1 MLAYLFWH
9 TPRPTVARSDYE
21 RDLLAFSRALA
32 DLHCPGVRRITS
44 FRTSTVPWLDDP
56 SGYEDWATIDG
67 SCALETLNEQAV
79 SGQHGGLAR
88 HGGATNG
95 CGIRRGILPS
105 LGQHGP
111 ACRRARAMAVSTSGH
126 RVSPSFGRHITDRG
140 SAR

>member
-32 DLHCPGVRRITS
+32 DLHCPGVRGITS

-79 SGQHGGLAR
+79 SGHMAALHGTVAQQMGVGY
-88 HGGATNG
+88 GGVYYHLWGNMDPH
-95 CGIRRGILPS
+95 R
-105 LGQHGP
+105 
-111 ACRRARAMAVSTSGH
+111 RRARAMAVSTSGH
-126 RVSPSFGRHITDRG
+126 RVSPGFGRHITDRG